1 MVAQPGPQA
10 ESNDGDKRREEYI
23 GAYSTLESCLAGAE
37 GRDQVEECLLDFDDS
52 TGANRAEGSPLS
64 VGPVALLGVGL
75 LLAAGVQGVIPH

>member
-1 MVAQPGPQA
+1 MYVDWHHVHAAHICRLPPPSGT
-10 ESNDGDKRREEYI
+10 EL
-23 GAYSTLESCLAGAE
+23 YS
-37 GRDQVEECLLDFDDS
+37 RLLDFDDS